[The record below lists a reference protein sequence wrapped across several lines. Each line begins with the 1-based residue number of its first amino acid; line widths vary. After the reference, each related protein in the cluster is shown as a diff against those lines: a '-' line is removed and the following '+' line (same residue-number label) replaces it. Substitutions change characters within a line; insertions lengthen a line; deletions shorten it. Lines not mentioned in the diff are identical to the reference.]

1 MLKKDFLLFLHADW
15 KHNVSKLHE
24 ELNDIGGNKAAQLDR
39 IRKADQ
45 WIAIYAAQLRDLYG
59 IEA

>member
-15 KHNVSKLHE
+15 KRNVVQ
-24 ELNDIGGNKAAQLDR
+24 LNQEMNLSSGNRSAQLER

-45 WIAIYAAQLRDLYG
+45 WIAVYAAQLRDLYD